1 MAKKFLTPLGL
12 VGLASDPETGS
23 EGQLYFNTTDD
34 VVRVYANGVWT
45 ELSGGGASVY
55 YQAEAPDG
63 AELGA
68 LWVDSD
74 STGTSS
80 GTSSGTVVYDTKQF
94 ILSMQVFG

>member
-1 MAKKFLTPLGL
+1 MAKKFLTPIGL
-12 VGLASDPETGS
+12 VSLPSDPASGS
-23 EGQLYFNTTDD
+23 EGQLYFNTTID
-34 VVRVYANGVWT
+34 VVKIYSNGIWS
-45 ELSGGGASVY
+45 ELTGGGASVY